1 MDARTVPPDGPAHSG
16 PGEPPATG
24 VSVEELKAAFR
35 NHPAG
40 VAVITADA
48 GDGPVAMTSSS
59 VASVSADPPLIMF
72 SASARSS
79 STPTILR
86 AKTVVIH
93 LLAAEQLSLA
103 KLAATSGV
111 DRFDG
116 TIPWSRLPTGEP
128 HYHGVPVRIRARVV
142 STVAAGSST
151 VVVAQALQADLSVTA
166 QARGAL
172 VYHDRAWHELSGRSR
187 VA

>member
-1 MDARTVPPDGPAHSG
+1 MDARAAHSG
-16 PGEPPATG
+16 LGESSATG
-24 VSVEELKAAFR
+24 VSVEELKSAFR

-72 SASARSS
+72 SVSAQSS

-93 LLAAEQLSLA
+93 LLAAEQLNLA

-116 TIPWSRLPTGEP
+116 TIPWGRLPTGEP

-151 VVVAQALQADLSVTA
+151 VLVAHALQADLSVTA

-172 VYHDRAWHELSGRSR
+172 VYHDRAWHELSRRSR